1 MYSAASLEAAK
12 LGIPTCSVVYFL
24 IRGLRPIKV
33 SFIPVKGSHRFHIK
47 NTNRHYAD
55 PLNPQIK
62 LDQRLNGDDDDGGVV
77 VGIYGRGD
85 GGSDQS
91 WLLLSDAS
99 FSPLPS
105 SRRNLSDPR
114 PP

>member
-62 LDQRLNGDDDDGGVV
+62 LDQRLNGDDDDGVS
-77 VGIYGRGD
+77 RGA
-85 GGSDQS
+85 Q
-91 WLLLSDAS
+91 A
-99 FSPLPS
+99 PAA
-105 SRRNLSDPR
+105 
-114 PP
+114 